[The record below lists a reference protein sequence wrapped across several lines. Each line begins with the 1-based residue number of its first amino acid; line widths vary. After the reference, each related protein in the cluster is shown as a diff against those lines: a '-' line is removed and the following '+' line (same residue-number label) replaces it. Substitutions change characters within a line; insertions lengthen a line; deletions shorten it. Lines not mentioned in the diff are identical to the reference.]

1 MALCTVVVFFAALI
15 ARSVVLLVAAP
26 PARLLDE
33 IALRRYAPDMADDRL
48 QGTEIAD
55 SVIDLIGHTPLV
67 RMKRMREVEQIPSVL
82 AMKMETT
89 NPGGSSKDRP
99 ALEMILAAEREGL
112 LRPGGTIVEPT
123 SGNTGVG
130 LAIVAAQRGYRCVF
144 VMTDKV
150 APEKISLLRAYGAEV
165 VVCPVAVAPDDPTS
179 YYSVAER
186 LTVELDAFRPNQYGN
201 PANPLS
207 HEKTT
212 GPELWGQTAGRITH
226 FVAGAGTCG
235 SITGTARY
243 LKAQNPDIRIIAA
256 DPEGSVFSGGS
267 GRPYLVEGV
276 GEDFFPAAWA
286 PELYDEVIAISD
298 EESFL
303 TARRVSEVEGI
314 LIGGSGG
321 MAVAAAIQVAKRAG
335 PDDIVVVLNPDS
347 GRGYL
352 SRVFDDEWM
361 ANFGFVRECDEC
373 VGAVLDTR
381 AGMAELLY
389 VNPDQTVRQA
399 IELMRANGVSQLP
412 VCKNTPPFA
421 AAEVSGSVDELDVM
435 EAIARDPSVM
445 STPVG
450 KVMGPKLPTIGV
462 GQRVERAVKMLE
474 VAPALLVL
482 SGGRPLA
489 VVTRTDIL
497 SYFQSVA
504 AGRRSGDAPV
514 GERRRPTAGSASTPA
529 PSTPAS
535 RPTPPPAPSSPRSR
549 CPRRSPRTAW
559 AGTAA
564 SSTPGPAT
572 RPAPRWRLRRLAR
585 VGPPRPRLRQ
595 RPGRRGRRP
604 AARAARAGASC
615 SATTPTAARSA

>member
-1 MALCTVVVFFAALI
+1 MGDVDPDPRLAGTDI
-15 ARSVVLLVAAP
+15 APSVL
-26 PARLLDE
+26 
-33 IALRRYAPDMADDRL
+33 
-48 QGTEIAD
+48 
-55 SVIDLIGHTPLV
+55 DLIGHTPLV
-67 RMKRMREVEQIPSVL
+67 RLKRMSEIHDLPCVL
-82 AMKMETT
+82 TMKMETT

-99 ALEMILAAEREGL
+99 ALEMILAAERDGEL
-112 LRPGGTIVEPT
+112 KPGGTIVEPT

-130 LAIVAAQRGYRCVF
+130 LAIVAAQRGYSCVF

-150 APEKISLLRAYGAEV
+150 APEKVSLLRAYGAEV
-165 VVCPVAVAPDDPTS
+165 VVCPVAVAPEDPAS

-186 LTVELDAFRPNQYGN
+186 LTNELHAFRPNQYAN
-201 PANPLS
+201 PNNPLS

-212 GPELWGQTAGRITH
+212 GPELWEQTGGRITH

-243 LKAQNPDIRIIAA
+243 LKQRNQRVRIVAA

-276 GEDFFPAAWA
+276 GEDFFPAAWDRD
-286 PELYDEVIAISD
+286 LYDEVIAISD

-373 VGAVLDTR
+373 VGAVLDPR
-381 AGMAELLY
+381 SGMAELLY

-462 GQRVERAVKMLE
+462 GQKVERAVKMLE

-504 AGRRSGDAPV
+504 AVD
-514 GERRRPTAGSASTPA
+514 
-529 PSTPAS
+529 
-535 RPTPPPAPSSPRSR
+535 
-549 CPRRSPRTAW
+549 
-559 AGTAA
+559 
-564 SSTPGPAT
+564 
-572 RPAPRWRLRRLAR
+572 
-585 VGPPRPRLRQ
+585 
-595 RPGRRGRRP
+595 
-604 AARAARAGASC
+604 
-615 SATTPTAARSA
+615 